1 MAAVLEPG
9 RHGERI
15 AQLDATRRR
24 ARFTRYGLYLL
35 VAIAVAWSVEAI
47 VVGDTDWDRIT
58 LAGVLKAAGRFIDF
72 DLALLPDLWEP
83 ALETVLMATLA
94 TLLGALMAIPVA
106 WLGAENIS
114 PLGRFSYLVGRV
126 LMTLSRS
133 VHEVVWGLVFVA
145 AVGLGALAGVLAM
158 AVRSIGFISKTV
170 AEAIEDVNKGPVEAM
185 RAVGANR
192 FQVLMFGIVP
202 QVLPTV
208 VGNVIFEWDVNIRR
222 STIMGLVGAGGLGL
236 ALHRQMAAYNYG
248 GIATVIFVI
257 LLLIVLGEVFSR
269 WARRKVI

>member
-1 MAAVLEPG
+1 MAAVLGAANHEQ
-9 RHGERI
+9 RI
-15 AQLDATRRR
+15 EALAQ
-24 ARFTRYGLYLL
+24 ARQRQRIQRYSIYFG
-35 VAIAVAWSVEAI
+35 VAALVAWSVEAI
-47 VVGDTDWDRIT
+47 VVGDTDWSRIT
-58 LAGVLKAAGRFIDF
+58 LAGVAKAAWRFIDF
-72 DLALLPDLWEP
+72 DASILGSLWE
-83 ALETVLMATLA
+83 ATLETVLMATLA
-94 TLLGALMAIPVA
+94 TILGAFMAIPVA
-106 WLGAENIS
+106 WLGANNIS
-114 PLGRFSYLVGRV
+114 PLGRATYLLGRV

-170 AEAIEDVNKGPVEAM
+170 AEAIEDVNPGPVEAM

-202 QVLPTV
+202 QILPV
-208 VGNVIFEWDVNIRR
+208 VIGNVIFEWDVNIRR

-236 ALHRQMAAYNYG
+236 ALHRQMASYNYG

-257 LLLIVLGEVFSR
+257 LALIVFGEVFSA
-269 WARRKVI
+269 WARKKVI